1 MATAQLCYTLFGAWL
16 ACRWPRRL
24 HRLSERR
31 GRGLA
36 AERMAAEGRT
46 VTAQELCPVYLRL
59 SQAERERLAKGLPI
73 TLEDQ

>member
-1 MATAQLCYTLFGAWL
+1 MAPAADLYQNAAGV
-16 ACRWPRRL
+16 
-24 HRLSERR
+24 
-31 GRGLA
+31 GLA

-46 VTAQELCPVYLRL
+46 VTAQALCPVYLRL